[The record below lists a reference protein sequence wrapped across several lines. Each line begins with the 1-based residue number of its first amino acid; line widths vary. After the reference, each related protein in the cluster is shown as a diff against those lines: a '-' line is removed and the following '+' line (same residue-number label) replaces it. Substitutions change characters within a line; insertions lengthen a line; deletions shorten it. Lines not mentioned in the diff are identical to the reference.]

1 VTFQRLTANDSVN
14 ASGSRRTGSENR
26 M

>member
-14 ASGSRRTGSENR
+14 ASGSRRAGSENR